1 VKTLIRPTGV
11 PGLDVLTSGPIPPN
25 PSELLGSRN
34 FLALVQEFA
43 ESGGYDH
50 LIFDSPPLLS
60 VADPIVVA
68 TVLDGTILVVQS
80 GQTPRDALMRGAGKL
95 HQANVKVLGAV
106 LNIVTDGDRSYY
118 YRSRYRY
125 EPEGANDEPRA
136 DTGV

>member
-1 VKTLIRPTGV
+1 VKPLIRATGV

-80 GQTPRDALMRGAGKL
+80 GQTPRDALMRGAVKL

-106 LNIVTDGDRSYY
+106 LNSVTDGDRSYY

-125 EPEGANDEPRA
+125 EPEGANDERRA